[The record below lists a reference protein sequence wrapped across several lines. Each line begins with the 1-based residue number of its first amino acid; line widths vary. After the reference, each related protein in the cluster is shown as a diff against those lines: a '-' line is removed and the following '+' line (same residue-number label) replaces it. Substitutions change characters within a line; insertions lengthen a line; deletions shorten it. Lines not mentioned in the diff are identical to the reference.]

1 MSRLYVRTSKN
12 TGVSLGCFA
21 TLIVGFLAL
30 AVIAA
35 PVTLLANLLG
45 LGSSPV
51 AAVVM
56 VVWIVVV
63 LGWISERRGRR

>member
-1 MSRLYVRTSKN
+1 MRFYYRTGQR
-12 TGVSLGCFA
+12 TGVSLGCTGTA
-21 TLIVGFLAL
+21 LVWLVIL

-56 VVWIVVV
+56 VVWIVLV
-63 LGWISERRGRR
+63 LGWISERKRR

>member
-1 MSRLYVRTSKN
+1 MPRVHYRTSRN
-12 TGVSLGCFA
+12 TGVSLGCFG
-21 TLIVGFLAL
+21 TLVAGILAL

-51 AAVVM
+51 AAVIM
-56 VVWIVVV
+56 VAWIVSAV
-63 LGWISERRGRR
+63 GWISERRGRR